1 MHTNTRALSIVGA
14 LPDRTHGR
22 WDTTKS
28 PKGWVTGH
36 SRADT
41 FDFWLNLAVFRYL
54 KTDLATA
61 ETMLGELLDRFAAT
75 DELAR
80 GVSGIATTKDVLEFF
95 QDRLR
100 IGYQWKQDSGKQGVF
115 SL

>member
-1 MHTNTRALSIVGA
+1 
-14 LPDRTHGR
+14 
-22 WDTTKS
+22 
-28 PKGWVTGH
+28 
-36 SRADT
+36 
-41 FDFWLNLAVFRYL
+41 
-54 KTDLATA
+54 
-61 ETMLGELLDRFAAT
+61 MLGELLDRFAAT